1 MKKLLV
7 LWAGLFFL
15 LAPVS
20 RLWATVERIDG
31 KKCDGVAAVIQ
42 GGNQSFTI
50 QGVGVDLATGLSVSN
65 PSLSAVIERRWNG
78 AQNQAD
84 GGNIA
89 WGKLQVKVT
98 AGANAPAGN
107 HTVTIRY
114 PIGQDSFALRVIG
127 IARITGATVPTFT
140 QPFSGTVDVVLTGTG
155 LSGASVS
162 SVQFKRD
169 AYTPLLDSSGQELPS
184 LSTNRVGYIYITG
197 TVNTAN
203 NTDAQVPVRLTFA
216 ADLPRLTKA
225 TVVIALSG
233 SSGCSGFPASYTLN
247 LSAPM
252 GGPNYVAS
260 HTFDRP
266 SYTIGDPVTITIRL
280 DRAAGAT
287 DGRRTLSGTQ
297 VKPVGETAYPVKP
310 LGETVYWAVIPSGAI
325 QQGGVSATPF
335 DPAARYNKITISEG
349 QQTKVISF
357 LVTKCPGGQNTQT
370 IKFITWKPDPNND
383 SAPIRKETSFTVNCQ
398 R

>member
-1 MKKLLV
+1 
-7 LWAGLFFL
+7 
-15 LAPVS
+15 
-20 RLWATVERIDG
+20 
-31 KKCDGVAAVIQ
+31 VIQ
-42 GGNQSFTI
+42 GGNQTFTI

-98 AGANAPAGN
+98 AGANTPAGN

-114 PIGQDSFALRVIG
+114 PIGHDSFALRVISL
-127 IARITGATVPTFT
+127 ASITGATVPSFT
-140 QPFSGTVDVVLTGTG
+140 QPFSGIVDVVLTGTG
-155 LSGASVS
+155 LAGARVS

-169 AYTPLLDSSGQELPS
+169 AYTPLLDSSGQELPP
-184 LSTNRVGYIYITG
+184 LSNYVYITG

-203 NTDAQVPVRLTFA
+203 NTDTQVPVRLTFA
-216 ADLPRLTKA
+216 AALPRLTKA

-233 SSGCSGFPASYTLN
+233 SGSCSGLPASYTLT

-260 HTFDRP
+260 HTFDR
-266 SYTIGDPVTITIRL
+266 SGYTIGDPVTITIRL
-280 DRAAGAT
+280 DRAVGAT
-287 DGRRTLSGTQ
+287 VARRAPSGIQT
-297 VKPVGETAYPVKP
+297 KPVQ
-310 LGETVYWAVIPSGAI
+310 ETVYWAVIPSGAI
-325 QQGGVSATPF
+325 QQGGASATPF
-335 DPAARYNKITISEG
+335 DPAARYNQIKISEG
-349 QQTKVISF
+349 QQVKTISF
-357 LVTKCPGGQNTQT
+357 LVTRCPGGQDIQT

-383 SAPIRKETSFTVNCQ
+383 AAPNRKESSFTVNC
-398 R
+398 RR

>member
-1 MKKLLV
+1 VKKSLV
-7 LWAGLFFL
+7 LWAVLFSL
-15 LAPVS
+15 LAPAS

-42 GGNQSFTI
+42 GGTQTFTI

-89 WGKLQVKVT
+89 WGKLQVRVT

-114 PIGQDSFALRVIG
+114 PIGQDSFSLKVISL
-127 IARITGATVPTFT
+127 ARITGATVPSFT
-140 QPFSGTVDVVLTGTG
+140 QPFSGTFDVVLTGAG
-155 LSGASVS
+155 LAGARVS

-184 LSTNRVGYIYITG
+184 LSIGYVYVTG
-197 TVNTAN
+197 TVDTAN

-216 ADLPRLTKA
+216 ASLPRLTKA

-233 SSGCSGFPASYTLN
+233 SGSCSGLPASYALN

-252 GGPNYVAS
+252 AGPNYVAS
-260 HTFDRP
+260 HTFDRS

-280 DRAAGAT
+280 DRAVAAAAIRPTPTGVQAAP
-287 DGRRTLSGTQ
+287 SGIQ
-297 VKPVGETAYPVKP
+297 AKPA
-310 LGETVYWAVIPSGAI
+310 GETVYWAVIPSGAI
-325 QQGGVSATPF
+325 QQGGASATPF

-349 QQTKVISF
+349 QQVKVISF
-357 LVTKCPGGQNTQT
+357 LVTKCPGGQITQT

-383 SAPIRKETSFTVNCQ
+383 SAPSRKETSFTVNCQ

>member
-15 LAPVS
+15 LAPAS

-31 KKCDGVAAVIQ
+31 RKCDGVAAVIQ
-42 GGNQSFTI
+42 GGTQTFTI
-50 QGVGVDLATGLSVSN
+50 QGVGVDFATGLSVSN

-98 AGANAPAGN
+98 AGANTPAGN
-107 HTVTIRY
+107 HTVTIKY

-127 IARITGATVPTFT
+127 LARITGATVPSFT

-155 LSGASVS
+155 LAGARVS

-169 AYTPLLDSSGQELPS
+169 AYTPLLDSSGQELPP
-184 LSTNRVGYIYITG
+184 LSNYVYITG
-197 TVNTAN
+197 TVDTAN
-203 NTDAQVPVRLTFA
+203 NTDTQVPVRLTFA
-216 ADLPRLTKA
+216 ATLPRLTKA

-233 SSGCSGFPASYTLN
+233 SGSCSGLPASYTLN

-252 GGPNYVAS
+252 SGPNYVAS
-260 HTFDRP
+260 HTFDRS

-287 DGRRTLSGTQ
+287 DGRR
-297 VKPVGETAYPVKP
+297 PP
-310 LGETVYWAVIPSGAI
+310 LGIQAAPSREQAKLAGETVYWAVIPSGAI
-325 QQGGVSATPF
+325 LQGGASATPF
-335 DPAARYNKITISEG
+335 DPAARYNQITISEG
-349 QQTKVISF
+349 QQVKVISF
-357 LVTKCPGGQNTQT
+357 LVTKCPGGQTTQT

-383 SAPIRKETSFTVNCQ
+383 TAPNRKESSFTVNCQ